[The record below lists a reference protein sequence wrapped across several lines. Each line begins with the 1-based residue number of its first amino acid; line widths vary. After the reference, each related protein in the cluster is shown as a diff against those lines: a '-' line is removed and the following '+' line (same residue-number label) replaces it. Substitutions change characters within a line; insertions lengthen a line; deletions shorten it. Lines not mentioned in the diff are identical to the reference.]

1 VPVFAYR
8 GLTTDG
14 RSVRGVVDADSARG
28 ARARL
33 RRDGVFPTDVTEE
46 RPAPT
51 AEGGSRRA
59 GGRVRPGDLALVSRQ
74 LATLLAAGMPVVE
87 ALGAV
92 SEQTERP
99 AMARTLSHVRD
110 AVTQGSPLADAL
122 AEHPGVFPPLYVGM
136 VRAGEAAGALD
147 LVLERLASYTEAQAR
162 LRSKVRNALAYPILM
177 TVVSVG
183 IVSFLLGFVVP
194 RVTRIFAEQK
204 QTLPFLTRFL
214 LGVSNTV
221 AEWWWVGAL
230 LLAAGAAAWLAA
242 LRRPAGRMWLDR
254 RLIGLPLL
262 GPVFTRV
269 AVARFARTLA
279 TLLGNG
285 IPLLPALQVS
295 AEVMGNRAL
304 GAAVEEARGAIREG
318 QPLAAPL
325 RQSGLFPPL
334 LVHMIAV
341 GERSGDLQPML
352 DKVADAYEQEV
363 EGTLGAATSIL
374 EPVLIVVMGGIV
386 LFVVLAIMLPIFE
399 INALVR

>member
-8 GLTTDG
+8 GLTNDG

-33 RRDGVFPTDVTEE
+33 RRDGIFPTDVAEE
-46 RPAPT
+46 RARRDGAAPWRAAGSIRPA
-51 AEGGSRRA
+51 
-59 GGRVRPGDLALVSRQ
+59 DLALVSRQ
-74 LATLLAAGMPVVE
+74 LATLLAAGMPAVE

-122 AEHPGVFPPLYVGM
+122 AAHPAVFPPLYVGM
-136 VRAGEAAGALD
+136 VRAGETAGAID
-147 LVLERLASYTEAQAR
+147 LVLERLATYTEAQAR
-162 LRSKVRNALAYPILM
+162 LRSKVRAALAYPILM

-194 RVTRIFAEQK
+194 RVTRIFAEQQ
-204 QTLPFLTRFL
+204 QTLPFLTRAL
-214 LGVSNTV
+214 LGLSNAV
-221 AEWWWVGAL
+221 AQWWWLAAL

-242 LRRPAGRMWLDR
+242 LRRPAGKLWLDR
-254 RLIGLPLL
+254 RLLALPLL
-262 GPVFTRV
+262 GPVFTRI
-269 AVARFARTLA
+269 AVARFSRTLA

-285 IPLLPALQVS
+285 IPLLPALEV
-295 AEVMGNRAL
+295 AGEVMGNRAL
-304 GAAVEEARGAIREG
+304 GAAIGDARIAIREG

-334 LVHMIAV
+334 VVHMIAA
-341 GERSGDLQPML
+341 GERSGELQAML
-352 DKVADAYEQEV
+352 DKVADAYEQEI
-363 EGTLGAATSIL
+363 ESALGTATAVL
-374 EPVLIVVMGGIV
+374 EPVLIVAMGGIV
-386 LFVVLAIMLPIFE
+386 LFIVLAILLPIFE